1 MPHIVGNIIAALS
14 PVDVAYFCK
23 KDGEPRTPADKLDL
37 FGHNLDPNPMP
48 YEPFIKSE
56 PTDKPTVDQND
67 LYTVTMFS
75 DGTLDL
81 SKSGE
86 AIKLEGVQKFH
97 AAPDFHI
104 DYDYLAN
111 SKEHPLI
118 VDPYAA
124 ALALYDPN
132 IGNMEKVEWPH
143 FREAGSQRILDHIR
157 SGGVEDP
164 EARDFLGQAVMMDTA
179 SRTPSI
185 MTPDFIK
192 KAQRWYAENGEG
204 ASLWIGAGSENY
216 LLPPGERL
224 GALNGGKADRA
235 RYIEARREQLEF
247 VQGLGQTPILFPDI
261 MHHGLDDDA
270 NEKIIR
276 EILAGKEGE
285 VILHKLGTPFVKETD
300 WFTPELLKRIAGL
313 GKGVKTS
320 NPIFANQVNDYNAI
334 MAGKGAMY
342 TGDDRNFAL
351 VWLMGAIKQIQTDNP
366 TPPTHERNGFHFIK
380 DKNANALLG
389 YIGLNPKQTIAGII
403 ELSKWYH
410 EKMKGKQCHHPT
422 ADKHLN
428 NYLEIMMPAMGM
440 SIDAFFSKYNHTPA
454 YTGYVELANR
464 FSGVIIDKDGSPL
477 PHRRSLLDGTN
488 SQKHINGRFLAWQ
501 FLSGAIPSDKVEDA
515 IGKNSKIL
523 EKA

>member
-1 MPHIVGNIIAALS
+1 MPYIVGKIVAALS
-14 PVDVAYFCK
+14 PVDVAYFCR
-23 KDGEPRTPADKLDL
+23 KDGDKKTPADKLEL
-37 FGHNLDPNPMP
+37 HGHNPDPNPMP
-48 YEPFIKSE
+48 YAPFIKSG
-56 PTDKPTVDQND
+56 PTDKPTVDPSD

-81 SKSGE
+81 RKAGE
-86 AIKLEGVQKFH
+86 ELKAEGVQKFH
-97 AAPDFHI
+97 AAPDFYI

-124 ALALYDPN
+124 ALALYDPS
-132 IGNMEKVEWPH
+132 IGNMEKVEWCH
-143 FREAGSQRILDHIR
+143 FREAGSQRILDYIR

-164 EARDFLGQAVMMDTA
+164 EAKDFLGQAVMMDTA

-185 MTPDFIK
+185 MTPDFIE

-216 LLPPGERL
+216 LIPPGERL
-224 GALNGGKADRA
+224 AALSNGRADRD
-235 RYIEARREQLEF
+235 RYIAARREQLEL
-247 VQGLGQTPILFPDI
+247 VQSLGQTPILFPDI
-261 MHHGLDDDA
+261 MHHGLGDDA
-270 NEKIIR
+270 NEEIIR
-276 EILAGKEGE
+276 AILAGKEGQ

-300 WFTPELLKRIAGL
+300 WFTHSLLERIAGL

-320 NPIFANQVNDYNAI
+320 APIFANQVDDYNAI
-334 MAGKGAMY
+334 MAGKGSMY

-351 VWLMGAIKQIQTDNP
+351 VWLMGAINQVIENNP

-389 YIGLNPKQTIAGII
+389 YIGLNPKQTIAAII

-410 EKMKGKQCHHPT
+410 EKIKGKQCHDPT
-422 ADKHLN
+422 ANKHLS

-464 FSGVIIDKDGSPL
+464 FSSVIIDKDGRPL

-501 FLSGAIPSDKVEDA
+501 FLSGAIPPNKVEDA
-515 IGKNSKIL
+515 IGNNLKIL